1 MSEVNME
8 LRRAVTST
16 AFSLSLSK
24 AQVELLCAYSQ
35 GFHSTEMHS
44 EFMTSN
50 ALARKGLIASRP
62 FCAVFPGAIRG
73 AASALSFER
82 YITTAGKLTVELI
95 KEAGL
100 FVPYRLQGNNFVPS
114 EFKIGVRA

>member
-1 MSEVNME
+1 MNME
-8 LRRAVTST
+8 FRRAVTST

-44 EFMTSN
+44 EFTTSN

-62 FCAVFPGAIRG
+62 FCAIFPGAIRG
-73 AASALSFER
+73 AVATVRFER
-82 YITTAGKLTVELI
+82 YITQAGKLMIELL

-100 FVPYRLQGNNFVPS
+100 YIPYRLQGSDFISS